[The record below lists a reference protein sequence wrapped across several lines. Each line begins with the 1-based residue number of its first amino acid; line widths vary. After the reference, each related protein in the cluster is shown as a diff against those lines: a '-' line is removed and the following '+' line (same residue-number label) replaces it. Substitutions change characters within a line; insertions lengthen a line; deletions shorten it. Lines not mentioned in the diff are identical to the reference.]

1 MKYQVFNLTEQI
13 GAAKKTCS
21 EQHIQLEIKAKSFEW
36 QENPKK
42 QLKNQ
47 EEEMKSLNT
56 KVDDLTK
63 EVQMLKY
70 CGKTKIY
77 AEELEGTSKII
88 SNLKILIE
96 EAKRFEKIMKNQL
109 SSNESFFQ
117 KLNPEMEEVR
127 GEEGSTCLTKS
138 EIKKNYDGTLKNI
151 FTRSE

>member
-13 GAAKKTCS
+13 RAAEKTCF
-21 EQHIQLEIKAKSFEW
+21 EQHIQLEIKSEIFEW

-42 QLKNQ
+42 QLENQ
-47 EEEMKSLNT
+47 EEEIKSLNT

-77 AEELEGTSKII
+77 AEELEGTSEII

-96 EAKRFEKIMKNQL
+96 EAKRFEKIMKNH
-109 SSNESFFQ
+109 
-117 KLNPEMEEVR
+117 
-127 GEEGSTCLTKS
+127 
-138 EIKKNYDGTLKNI
+138 
-151 FTRSE
+151 